1 MIAIAKV
8 LKTLAS
14 PPVAKPFAISQQYKA
29 NMVEPD
35 VAEEAEPESSLEP
48 PSKKPKVSETGS
60 VTEEVPDKPRKPK
73 KKQPKKSKSKA
84 ARAKPVSGDTSTGY
98 TPQDYNAKRCEFIQ
112 NLRNEGM
119 SFGEAKE
126 QWNSSAMKK
135 ALLSTLPVSE
145 LVRRRFCPKGTETNP
160 WA

>member
-1 MIAIAKV
+1 MA
-8 LKTLAS
+8 T
-14 PPVAKPFAISQQYKA
+14 PPTAKPFAISQQYKA

-35 VAEEAEPESSLEP
+35 IAEEAEPESSLDP
-48 PSKKPKVSETGS
+48 PSKKQKVSETGPT
-60 VTEEVPDKPRKPK
+60 TEEVADKPSRKPK
-73 KKQPKKSKSKA
+73 KKQPKKSKTKA
-84 ARAKPVSGDTSTGY
+84 ARAKPVSGSCDAPTGY

-112 NLRNEGM
+112 NLRDEGM
-119 SFGEAKE
+119 SYGEAKE